1 VAVQYVAD
9 AFTVR
14 RFDHSLPALIFGPSA
29 LCVDGSAFNY

>member
-14 RFDHSLPALIFGPSA
+14 RFDHALPALVLGLAA
-29 LCVDGSAFNY
+29 LCVDGSASDD

>member
-1 VAVQYVAD
+1 MAD

-14 RFDHSLPALIFGPSA
+14 RFDHALPALIFRPSA